1 MKQSLN
7 RAKLICLSVALL
19 TGTGVGVTYAE
30 DLAKASQNPIGNIVS
45 LPVEVWHYDGMP
57 AGTEANMVVAKP
69 VYPLTVGSINIINR
83 LIIPYI
89 DLDGPDAGADFG
101 KVEIPRGH
109 SGDRNGWGN
118 FQYQAFFTP
127 AKPGKVIMGAGPV
140 LDFPT
145 HTDGLGSDK
154 WSAGVGAVALSMPGS
169 WVVGGLLQNIWSY
182 AGPDSARSVNK
193 MTFQYFINYNFDKG
207 WYLTSTPIITAN
219 WEADSD
225 NRWTVPVGGGFGR
238 LVKLGQQPV
247 DFKLQAFSN
256 VESTDNGPDWSAM
269 LAVKFLFPK

>member
-1 MKQSLN
+1 MKISLN
-7 RAKLICLSVALL
+7 SAKPIRFLL
-19 TGTGVGVTYAE
+19 AMLAGMGAGVTYAG

-45 LPVEVWHYDGMP
+45 LPLEVWHYDGMP
-57 AGTEANMVVAKP
+57 AGTEANMFVAKP
-69 VYPLTVGSINIINR
+69 VYPVTVGSTNIISR

-101 KVEIPRGH
+101 DAEIPRGS

-127 AKPGKVIMGAGPV
+127 ANPGKVILGAGPV
-140 LDFPT
+140 LDIPT

-154 WSAGVGAVALSMPGS
+154 WSTGLGTVALAMPGN
-169 WVVGGLLQNIWSY
+169 WVVGGLLQNIWSF

-207 WYLTSTPIITAN
+207 WYITSTPIITAN

-238 LVKLGQQPV
+238 LVKFGKQPV

-256 VESTDNGPDWSAM
+256 VESADNGPDWSAM